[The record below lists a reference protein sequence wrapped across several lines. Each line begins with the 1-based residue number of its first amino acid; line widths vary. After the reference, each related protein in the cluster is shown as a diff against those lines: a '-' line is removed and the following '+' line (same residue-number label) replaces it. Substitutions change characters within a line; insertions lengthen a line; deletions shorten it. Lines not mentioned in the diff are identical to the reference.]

1 MMQEPPPTPED
12 PTYQL
17 QGNLSTRNDMRHSER
32 RVLHALREAARTSAH
47 VRWVLIV
54 LLLAVLAVCGVIVG
68 LLVSGRR

>member
-1 MMQEPPPTPED
+1 MPEPPPPDD

-17 QGNLSTRNDMRHSER
+17 QGNLASKGDMHHSER

-54 LLLAVLAVCGVIVG
+54 LLLMVLVEGALIVG
-68 LLVSGRR
+68 LLVSGHR